1 MGLFGSIL
9 DSASRGLGHS
19 LGSAVGGAVGGAV
32 GKVANQTAENVTTD
46 MKVANEYKF
55 MAVEEQKKINNL
67 PTNCPHCCAPTT
79 GKLICEY
86 CGTKVVE

>member
-1 MGLFGSIL
+1 MGLFGSLI

-67 PTNCPHCCAPTT
+67 PPNCPHCSAPTS
-79 GKLICEY
+79 GKIVCEY
-86 CGTKVVE
+86 CKAKVVE